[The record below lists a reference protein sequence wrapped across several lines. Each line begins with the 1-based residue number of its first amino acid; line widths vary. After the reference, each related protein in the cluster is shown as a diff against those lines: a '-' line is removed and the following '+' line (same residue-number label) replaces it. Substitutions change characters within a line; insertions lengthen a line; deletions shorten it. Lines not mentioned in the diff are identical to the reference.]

1 VDGGRLGDDS
11 LTMSQQEASVA
22 YSEIDAV
29 IREWSERHRL
39 ALNTEFGGQERRFCY
54 VSGGPKECFQVSI
67 EPPESGRVL
76 VNAWSVETIDD
87 AELHESWTVEI
98 LDLPQSLEVALRQVS
113 AWNARPKGP
122 ATWGTSD

>member
-1 VDGGRLGDDS
+1 
-11 LTMSQQEASVA
+11 MSQQEALVA

-29 IREWSERHRL
+29 IREWSERHSR

-54 VSGGPKECFQVSI
+54 VSGGPEECFQVSI

-98 LDLPQSLEVALRQVS
+98 RDLPQSLEVALKQVS

-122 ATWGTSD
+122 ATWGTSAMGRK

>member
-1 VDGGRLGDDS
+1 
-11 LTMSQQEASVA
+11 MA
-22 YSEIDAV
+22 YSEIDVV
-29 IREWSERHRL
+29 IREWSERHSL

-54 VSGGPKECFQVSI
+54 VSGGPEECFQVSI

-87 AELHESWTVEI
+87 VELHECWTVEI
-98 LDLPQSLEVALRQVS
+98 RDLPQSLEVALRQVS
-113 AWNARPKGP
+113 AWNARPKGR